1 MTDSISTEILPRSSN
16 QPTDAALTVA
26 RQLMA
31 DGDQATAI
39 QTLSELAENTS
50 DPEISFTLGVWC
62 LNGGR
67 AIEALRHFQN
77 SASLAP
83 GVPEVFI
90 NLATAA
96 GRLRRHVD
104 ALDAATR
111 AVALAS
117 RSDIAQGAMGNA
129 LLALGRPVEAEAAY
143 LEAHKLVPSSVTWML
158 NLGHCLMTLDNNLG
172 ARSWFERALKTQP
185 DSNVALNGLALCDQA
200 AGNHSGAIKTFDR
213 AIAHDEGYAEAW
225 GNIAVSLQ
233 CVGRHHDALA
243 AAQRSIELEPGSP
256 SALLNLG
263 HILQALGRHDEAT
276 QAYDDALKIEP
287 NLPGVRAYLLHSRR
301 HVCQWDGDADLVDA
315 VVKDV
320 AQGAQVPP
328 FALAGTNAT
337 PQTRLVAAKRSAA
350 AHKTAVLTGGKS
362 NISSRGKKPLRI
374 GFVSPDF
381 RTHSLAMSFSSVLR
395 ARDDPDFEWIGY
407 SIAGGAADALTSE
420 FHLSFDRMVD
430 LGPRS
435 TEEAVSQIRSD
446 GIDVLVDLAGHTR
459 GSRLDIFAHRP
470 AAVQVHYLGYGS
482 TVGADYI
489 PWLIT
494 DRVHT
499 PPTLAP
505 HCSEALVYLPN
516 TFMAAA
522 GLDLPRETPDRI
534 AESLPADGI
543 VFACFNAT
551 YKLEPESFAS
561 WMRILAKIPGS
572 VLWLRGTSDSVMARL
587 RHTAEVQ
594 GVAADRLIFA
604 ERKDRASHLTRH
616 RLADICLDSFNHAGG
631 VTTIDALLA
640 GVPVITIAGSSQ
652 SARTGASILS
662 ALGMPTLVQEG
673 IDGYEKLA
681 AGLATDPLWLEETKD
696 SVRQQVAVSPL
707 FDPAALARD
716 LNAAFRAVY
725 DITASGDKPATFD
738 VASAPG

>member
-1 MTDSISTEILPRSSN
+1 MTDSISPEILPNSRV
-16 QPTDAALTVA
+16 QPAGGALAFA
-26 RQLMA
+26 RQLIA
-31 DGDQATAI
+31 DGSHATAI
-39 QTLSELAENTS
+39 QVLSEVVKNTS

-62 LNGGR
+62 LNYGR
-67 AIEALRHFQN
+67 ADEALRHFQN
-77 SASLAP
+77 SAALAP
-83 GVPEVFI
+83 KVPEVFI

-104 ALDAATR
+104 ALAAATR
-111 AVALAS
+111 AVALA
-117 RSDIAQGAMGNA
+117 RDNDNAQGALGNA
-129 LLALGRPVEAEAAY
+129 LLALKRPVEAEVAY

-158 NLGHCLMTLDNNLG
+158 NLGHCLMTRGDNSS
-172 ARSWFERALKTQP
+172 ARSWFERALSTQP
-185 DSNVALNGLALCDQA
+185 DSNVALNGFALCDQV
-200 AGNHSGAIKTFDR
+200 AGNHSGAIETFTR

-233 CVGRHHDALA
+233 CIGRHHDALA
-243 AAQRSIELEPGSP
+243 AAQRSIELGPGSP
-256 SALLNLG
+256 SALLNFG

-276 QAYDDALKIEP
+276 QAYGDALKIEP

-301 HVCQWDGDADLVDA
+301 HVCLWEGDAELVDA

-328 FALAGTNAT
+328 FALAGTNAS

-350 AHKTAVLTGGKS
+350 AHATLADRS
-362 NISSRGKKPLRI
+362 SISSPGKKPLRI

-381 RTHSLAMSFSSVLR
+381 RTHSLAMSFSSVLG
-395 ARDDPDFEWIGY
+395 ARDNPDFEWIGY
-407 SIAGGAADALTSE
+407 SIAGGGSDALTNE
-420 FHLSFDRMVD
+420 FHLAFDRMVD

-435 TEEAVSQIRSD
+435 TEEAVSQIESD

-459 GSRLDIFAHRP
+459 GSRLEIFAHRP
-470 AAVQVHYLGYGS
+470 AGVQVHYLGYGS
-482 TVGADYI
+482 TLGADYI
-489 PWLIT
+489 PWLLT

-499 PPTLAP
+499 PPTLAR
-505 HCSEALVYLPN
+505 HCSETLVYLPD

-522 GLDLPRETPDRI
+522 AVDLPLETPDR
-534 AESLPADGI
+534 ATEGLPADGI

-551 YKLEPESFAS
+551 YKLEPDSFAS
-561 WMRILAKIPGS
+561 WMRILTRVPGS
-572 VLWLRGTSDSVMARL
+572 VLWLRGTSESVMARL
-587 RHTAEVQ
+587 RHTAEIQ
-594 GVAADRLIFA
+594 SVAADRLIFA
-604 ERKDRASHLTRH
+604 ERKDRPSHLARH

-662 ALGMPTLVQEG
+662 ALGMPALVQAG

-681 AGLATDPLWLEETKD
+681 IGLATDSRWLEETKD
-696 SVRQQVAVSPL
+696 TVRKQVTVSPL

-716 LNAAFRAVY
+716 LNSAFRTMY
-725 DITASGDKPATFD
+725 DITASGSEPITFD
-738 VASAPG
+738 IASAPH